1 MSNMNRIRQISAAL
15 IAVAL
20 LCAPSVRDAAAEI
33 QLSVLPALNNI
44 TVGDEFDLSIDVT
57 AEAGDLS
64 CYAITLNFDTSLI
77 EVVSSDEGALFS
89 ASLDPTFYQL
99 ETDPNGD
106 SVLSG
111 CVLGFG
117 TSVLAPGQVAT
128 IRLRA
133 IDDGN
138 GTIDIVVATLRDVD
152 RAVITPV
159 VLSGSS
165 VSIGVTSTPPPLS
178 ALRLYANPNPS
189 RGAVSFVPAGFELS
203 NKFGGNAKLQI
214 ADTSVEL
221 FDIAGRRLPSSVIRY
236 DGSAFVWDGRD
247 ADGQSVAQGSYFA
260 VLRVGDRILAR
271 TKLVRLD

>member
-1 MSNMNRIRQISAAL
+1 MSNAHRIRQFGAAISVL
-15 IAVAL
+15 AL
-20 LCAPSVRDAAAEI
+20 LCAHGVREAAAEA
-33 QLSVLPALNNI
+33 QLSIVPALNNI

-57 AEAGDLS
+57 ADVGDLS
-64 CYAITLNFDTSLI
+64 CYAITLNFDPTLL

-99 ETDPNGD
+99 ENDTNGD

-138 GTIDIVVATLRDVD
+138 DTIDIVVATLRDVD

-165 VSIGVTSTPPPLS
+165 VSIGVTSTPPTLS
-178 ALRLYANPNPS
+178 TLRLSANPNPS
-189 RGAVSFVPAGFELS
+189 RGVVSFVPDGFELS
-203 NKFGGNAKLQI
+203 NKLGSSAKVQI
-214 ADTSVEL
+214 ADSTVEL
-221 FDIAGRRLPSSVIRY
+221 FDIAGRRLPSSAIRY